1 MAVIHLVDVSPVDQ
15 SAPLT
20 RVAWK
25 LDAEHL
31 KVIRVLITCW
41 IEMSGWSTWA
51 ISCLSIGLR
60 EMIRLVLLVRPTNRW
75 REVGDR
81 DTDTALLSRL
91 HGDNDI
97 MRSGLH

>member
-1 MAVIHLVDVSPVDQ
+1 MAIIHLVDVSPVNQ
-15 SAPLT
+15 SAPLA
-20 RVAWK
+20 RVPRK

-31 KVIRVLITCW
+31 QVFRVSIKFWTEVSLV
-41 IEMSGWSTWA
+41 STWA

-91 HGDNDI
+91 MGI
-97 MRSGLH
+97 MT

>member
-1 MAVIHLVDVSPVDQ
+1 MAVIHLVDVSPVNQ

-20 RVAWK
+20 GVPRK

-31 KVIRVLITCW
+31 QVIRVLIRCW
-41 IEMSGWSTWA
+41 TEMSLVSTWA